1 MYRCYAYTETHICM
15 HFMYFAFSH
24 ESVPHRILSCHLH
37 IFSLY
42 SIFNVHPLLQKT
54 DALPLASSLL
64 VGRRGGLHYGRREE
78 VTSDRGSHVVLHA
91 ALTEHWQKDS
101 KWLSSEE
108 PQGVFNLDT
117 QSVSRVFFRQQLS
130 KWWGVWS
137 PWPYHGLSLWT
148 HTARV
153 FDFWELATFLELR
166 HGFLL
171 PFVKTKANKAELNLH
186 LHKETTSKLGPQ
198 EASELLKTEIN
209 VLFLFQVFKKMM
221 LLKNN

>member
-64 VGRRGGLHYGRREE
+64 VGRGGGLHYGRREE

-91 ALTEHWQKDS
+91 ALTERWQKDS
-101 KWLSSEE
+101 KWLISEE

-137 PWPYHGLSLWT
+137 PWPYHGPESLDPHSQGLW
-148 HTARV
+148 
-153 FDFWELATFLELR
+153 FLR
-166 HGFLL
+166 TSHFFG
-171 PFVKTKANKAELNLH
+171 VKTWFSTTICQNK
-186 LHKETTSKLGPQ
+186 SK
-198 EASELLKTEIN
+198 
-209 VLFLFQVFKKMM
+209 
-221 LLKNN
+221 